1 MTFSALLSGLRRYAV
16 LLVATALIGLAMG
29 VGLTFVQPKSF
40 ETTTKIYV
48 TTPQDTKTTNL
59 GQAYQGTLFTQERVR
74 SYADLV
80 STPAVLDSVRR
91 SLAPE
96 LTNEDL
102 AKQITVTV
110 PVNSVVMG
118 ITVADGDANRAQA
131 LADQVTKQLISLV
144 DKLETTGPGREPAVR
159 ISIVQP
165 AEAATKASAPRPT
178 LNIVGGFA
186 LGILAGIILASL
198 RSSLDTRLR
207 DRTDVTRAARHP
219 LVGEIPRDTSAER
232 YPLAQDGNWYG
243 LRAEAFRQ
251 LRTNLRFVR
260 VDEPPRTI
268 VITSPLPEEGKTS
281 VAINL
286 ALTLAQ
292 SGATVICVDADLRRP
307 SLSEHFNVV
316 PEVGLTTV
324 LLGEAQIHEVIQP
337 SGRKAPLSIVTSGQ
351 VPPNPSELL
360 GSDRM
365 KQVVDQLAEMADY
378 VVIDTPPLL
387 PVTDAAIIATLADG
401 AVIVTR
407 ANSTRRD
414 DLAGALKA
422 LDLVSARVLGTVL
435 NMTKAKRNSELQN
448 YGPADLPKPKRGRS
462 ATQATRGR

>member
-1 MTFSALLSGLRRYAV
+1 MTFSALLGGLRRYAV
-16 LLVATALIGLAMG
+16 LLIFTAILGLGLGIGF
-29 VGLTFVQPKSF
+29 TFIQPESY

-48 TTPQDTKTTNL
+48 TTPQDTKSNL

-80 STPAVLDSVRR
+80 STPAVLDTVRKN
-91 SLAPE
+91 LAPE
-96 LTNEDL
+96 LSNEDL
-102 AKQITVTV
+102 AEQITVTV

-118 ITVADGDANRAQA
+118 ITVADGAAPRSQA
-131 LADQVTKQLISLV
+131 LADQVTKQLIALV
-144 DKLETTGPGREPAVR
+144 DKLESGGPDSEPAVR

-165 AEAATKASAPRPT
+165 AELATEPSTPRPA
-178 LNIVGGFA
+178 LNVVGGLA
-186 LGILAGIILASL
+186 LGMLFGIILASL
-198 RSSLDTRLR
+198 RNSLDTRLR
-207 DRTDVTRAARHP
+207 DRADVTRAARHP
-219 LVGEIPRDTSAER
+219 LIGEIPNDTTAER

-268 VITSPLPEEGKTS
+268 VVTSPLPGEGKTS

-286 ALTLAQ
+286 AFTLAQ

-307 SLSEHFNVV
+307 SLADHFNVV
-316 PEVGLTTV
+316 SEVGLTTA
-324 LLGEAQIHEVIQP
+324 LLGEAQIHDVIQA
-337 SGRKAPLSIVTSGQ
+337 SGRKVPLRIITSGQ

-360 GSDRM
+360 GSERM
-365 KQVVDQLAEMADY
+365 KQVVDHLAELADY

-401 AVIVTR
+401 ALVVTR
-407 ANSTRRD
+407 AGSTRRD
-414 DLAGALKA
+414 DLAGAFKA

-435 NMTKAKRNSELQN
+435 NRTRARKNSELQN
-448 YGPADLPKPKRGRS
+448 YAPDETPKPKRPRS
-462 ATQATRGR
+462 SASTARGR